1 MTHTGEIKAGQQ
13 EMLAVRYRRR
23 YRLCQVLTIL
33 GVIFLF
39 ALGSFSLVDGAEVLG
54 TILIVNALVGL
65 LNIYLLKRTGNVER
79 AASIL
84 SGILFLLSMSL
95 IITGGKNNTGLLWV
109 YPIVAISLFI
119 NRFWPAVFWF
129 VIFSVASI
137 LLLFTPASLLMMT
150 SYSLVEAIRFI
161 LTMLA
166 LNAICLAA
174 LRSEEQAYQTI
185 MQLHDDDIRKMAYY
199 DTLTGL
205 PNRWSFK
212 TNLER
217 LLSRAEKDKQ
227 RIGLLYIDLDNFKQ
241 VNDQY
246 GHEAGDRLLLEFS
259 ERLWE
264 EIRPTDQLLK
274 PQTESLAR
282 LAGDEFVVL
291 LPNIKAPLDASVVA
305 TRILNIFDGGFEVD
319 DVTHMIYA
327 SIGIAVYPDD
337 ACDPSTLLH
346 HADAAM
352 YDAKHNGRNC
362 FKFFTQNIADT
373 LRQRQRIEKG
383 LRQALNDAHFSLV
396 YMPIFDCK
404 DNSIV
409 AIEVLLRCQSPE
421 LEGNSPELEGNSP
434 KLEGISS
441 ELEGI
446 GPDQFIPVAE
456 ATGLIKEIDLWV
468 IENAFQALVTLQKE
482 HDFKGQ
488 ICINISGVEL
498 HNEVF
503 PTQVKHLLEQYS
515 IAPECVELE
524 VTETAFVADDVS
536 GLETLKALDE
546 LGVSLALDDFGTGYT
561 AFSQL
566 IHYPADCLKIDRSF
580 VNDLF
585 SEREARNKMVMII
598 QNLAKLY
605 DLRVIA
611 EGVETEAQMTYLRE
625 NGCDWAQGYYL
636 SRPLPWDN
644 LLKLLS
650 A

>member
-1 MTHTGEIKAGQQ
+1 MTHTRETTAGQQ

-39 ALGSFSLVDGAEVLG
+39 ALGSFSLIDGAQVLG
-54 TILIVNALVGL
+54 CILILNALVGL
-65 LNIYLLKRTGNVER
+65 ANLYLLKRTGNVER
-79 AASIL
+79 AATIL
-84 SGILFLLSMSL
+84 SGILFFLSMSL
-95 IITGGKNNTGLLWV
+95 IITGGKSNTGILWV
-109 YPIVAISLFI
+109 YPIVAINLFI
-119 NRFWPAVFWF
+119 NRFWPAVCWF
-129 VIFSVASI
+129 GLFNVASI
-137 LLLFTPASLLMMT
+137 LLLFTPLSVLLMT
-150 SYSLVEAIRFI
+150 SYSIVEAVRFI

-166 LNAICLAA
+166 LNSICLAA

-185 MQLHDDDIRKMAYY
+185 MQLHADDIRQMAYY

-217 LLSRAEKDKQ
+217 LLARAKKDKQ

-246 GHEAGDRLLLEFS
+246 GHEAGDRLLFKFS

-264 EIRPTDQLLK
+264 AIRPTDQLLK

-291 LPNIKAPLDASVVA
+291 LPNIKEPLDTSTVA

-319 DVTHMIYA
+319 GVTHMIYA
-327 SIGIAVYPDD
+327 SIGISVYPDD
-337 ACDPSTLLH
+337 ATDPAKLLH

-362 FKFFTQNIADT
+362 FRFFTQKIADT
-373 LRQRQRIEKG
+373 LHQRQQIEKG
-383 LRQALNDAHFSLV
+383 LRQALREEHFSLV

-404 DNSIV
+404 NNTIV
-409 AIEVLLRCQSPE
+409 AVEVLLRCQSPE
-421 LEGNSPELEGNSP
+421 LEGL
-434 KLEGISS
+434 
-441 ELEGI
+441 
-446 GPDQFIPVAE
+446 GPDQFIPIAE
-456 ATGLIKEIDLWV
+456 STGIIKDIDLWV
-468 IENAFQALVTLQKE
+468 IDNALRALVILRKE
-482 HDFKGQ
+482 HLFEGK

-498 HNEVF
+498 LNERF
-503 PTQVKHLLEQYS
+503 PSHVKNLLEQHKV
-515 IAPECVELE
+515 PPQNVELE
-524 VTETAFVADDVS
+524 VTETAFVADDVTC
-536 GLETLKALDE
+536 LETLNALNE

-561 AFSQL
+561 AFNQL

-611 EGVETEAQMTYLRE
+611 EGVETEAQMAYLRE

-636 SRPLPWDN
+636 SRPLPWND
-644 LLKLLS
+644 LLKRLS

>member
-1 MTHTGEIKAGQQ
+1 MTHTREITTGQQ

-23 YRLCQVLTIL
+23 YRLCQILTIL

-39 ALGSFSLVDGAEVLG
+39 TLGSFNLIDGAHVLAV
-54 TILIVNALVGL
+54 ILISNALVGL
-65 LNIYLLKRTGNVER
+65 LNLYLLKRSGNIER
-79 AASIL
+79 AATIL
-84 SGILFLLSMSL
+84 SGILFFLSISL
-95 IITGGKNNTGLLWV
+95 IITGGRDNTGILWV
-109 YPIVAISLFI
+109 YPIVAINLFI

-129 VIFSVASI
+129 GAFNIASV
-137 LLLFTPASLLMMT
+137 LLLFTPLSTLLMT
-150 SYSLVEAIRFI
+150 SYSFVETVRFI

-166 LNAICLAA
+166 LNSICLAA

-185 MQLHDDDIRKMAYY
+185 MQLHADDIRQMAYY

-217 LLSRAEKDKQ
+217 LLARAGKDKE

-246 GHEAGDRLLLEFS
+246 GHEAGDRLLFKFS
-259 ERLWE
+259 ERLGE
-264 EIRPTDQLLK
+264 AIRPTDQLLK
-274 PQTESLAR
+274 PQKESLAR

-291 LPNIKAPLDASVVA
+291 LPNIKEPLDASAVA
-305 TRILNIFDGGFEVD
+305 TRVLNLFDGGLEVD
-319 DVTHMIYA
+319 GVTHMIYA
-327 SIGIAVYPDD
+327 SIGISVYPDD
-337 ACDPSTLLH
+337 ATTPTELIH

-352 YDAKHNGRNC
+352 YDAKNNSRNC
-362 FKFFTQNIADT
+362 FRFFTQKIADT
-373 LRQRQRIEKG
+373 LRQRQQIEKG
-383 LRQALNDAHFSLV
+383 LREALSEEQFSLV

-404 DNSIV
+404 NNTIV
-409 AIEVLLRCQSPE
+409 AVEVLLRCQSPE
-421 LEGNSPELEGNSP
+421 L
-434 KLEGISS
+434 K
-441 ELEGI
+441 GI

-456 ATGLIKEIDLWV
+456 ATGIIKDIDLWV
-468 IENAFQALVTLQKE
+468 IDNALQALIILRKK
-482 HDFKGQ
+482 HYFKGK

-498 HNEVF
+498 LNEHF
-503 PTQVKHLLEQYS
+503 PSKVKNLLEQHKVS
-515 IAPECVELE
+515 PENVEIE
-524 VTETAFVADDVS
+524 VTETAFIADNETC
-536 GLETLKALDE
+536 LETLKALNE

-585 SEREARNKMVMII
+585 SEREARSKMVMVI
-598 QNLAKLY
+598 QSLAKLY

-611 EGVETEAQMTYLRE
+611 EGVETEAQMNYLRE

-644 LLKLLS
+644 LVKLLS
-650 A
+650 E

>member
-1 MTHTGEIKAGQQ
+1 MTHTVEIKAGQQ

-33 GVIFLF
+33 GIIFLF

-84 SGILFLLSMSL
+84 SGILFFLSMSL
-95 IITGGKNNTGLLWV
+95 IITGGKHNTGMLWV
-109 YPIVAISLFI
+109 YPIVAINLFI

-137 LLLFTPASLLMMT
+137 LLLFTPASILLMT
-150 SYSLVEAIRFI
+150 NYSFVEAIRFI

-174 LRSEEQAYQTI
+174 LRSEEQAYKTI

-227 RIGLLYIDLDNFKQ
+227 RVGLLYIDLDNFKQ

-305 TRILNIFDGGFEVD
+305 TRILNIFDSGFEVD
-319 DVTHMIYA
+319 DVIHMIYA

-373 LRQRQRIEKG
+373 LRQRQQIEKG
-383 LRQALNDAHFSLV
+383 LRQALNEAHFSLV

-409 AIEVLLRCQSPE
+409 AVEVLLRCQSPE
-421 LEGNSPELEGNSP
+421 LEGV
-434 KLEGISS
+434 
-441 ELEGI
+441 
-446 GPDQFIPVAE
+446 GPDDFIPVAE

-468 IENAFQALVTLQKE
+468 IENAFQALATLQKE
-482 HDFKGQ
+482 HLFKGQ

-498 HNEVF
+498 HNDAF
-503 PTQVKHLLEQYS
+503 PAQVKNLLERYS
-515 IAPECVELE
+515 IAPESVELE

-536 GLETLKALDE
+536 ALETLKALNE

-644 LLKLLS
+644 LLELLS

>member
-1 MTHTGEIKAGQQ
+1 MAHTPEITTGQQ

-33 GVIFLF
+33 GVLFLF
-39 ALGSFSLVDGAEVLG
+39 ALGIFSVVDGAHVLG

-65 LNIYLLKRTGNVER
+65 LNLYLLKRTGNIER
-79 AASIL
+79 AATIL
-84 SGILFLLSMSL
+84 SGILFFLSMSL
-95 IITGGKNNTGLLWV
+95 IITGGKSNTGILWV
-109 YPIVAISLFI
+109 YPIVAINLFI

-129 VIFSVASI
+129 GAFSIASV
-137 LLLFTPASLLMMT
+137 LLLFTPVSILLIA

-174 LRSEEQAYQTI
+174 LRSEEQAYRTI
-185 MQLHDDDIRKMAYY
+185 MQLHDDDIRQMAFY

-217 LLSRAEKDKQ
+217 LLTRAGKDKQ

-246 GHEAGDRLLLEFS
+246 GHEAGDRLLLGFS

-264 EIRPTDQLLK
+264 AIRPTDQLLK
-274 PQTESLAR
+274 PEAESLAR

-291 LPNIKAPLDASVVA
+291 LPNIKEPLDASVVA

-319 DVTHMIYA
+319 DVTHIIYA

-337 ACDPSTLLH
+337 ATESSMLLH

-352 YDAKHNGRNC
+352 YDAKDNGRNC
-362 FKFFTQNIADT
+362 FRFFTQKIADT
-373 LRQRQRIEKG
+373 MHQRQQIERG
-383 LRQALNDAHFSLV
+383 LRQALSEEHFSLV

-404 DNSIV
+404 DNTIV
-409 AIEVLLRCQSPE
+409 AVEVLLRCQSPE
-421 LEGNSPELEGNSP
+421 LEGF
-434 KLEGISS
+434 
-441 ELEGI
+441 
-446 GPDQFIPVAE
+446 GPDHFIPVAE
-456 ATGLIKEIDLWV
+456 ATGFIKEIDLWV
-468 IENAFQALVTLQKE
+468 IDNALQALVILQQE
-482 HDFKGQ
+482 HYFKGQ

-498 HNEVF
+498 HNEPF
-503 PTQVKHLLEQYS
+503 PAQLKNLLERHN
-515 IAPECVELE
+515 IAPESVELE
-524 VTETAFVADDVS
+524 VTETAFVADDAI

-611 EGVETEAQMTYLRE
+611 EGVETEAQMNYLRE

-636 SRPLPWDN
+636 SRPLPWDD

-650 A
+650 D

>member
-1 MTHTGEIKAGQQ
+1 MTHPREITAGQQ
-13 EMLAVRYRRR
+13 EMLAVRHRRR

-39 ALGSFSLVDGAEVLG
+39 ALGSFSIVDGAHVLG

-65 LNIYLLKRTGNVER
+65 LNIYLLKRTNNVER
-79 AASIL
+79 AATIL
-84 SGILFLLSMSL
+84 SGILFFLSISL

-109 YPIVAISLFI
+109 YPIVAINLFI
-119 NRFWPAVFWF
+119 NRFWSAMYWF
-129 VIFSVASI
+129 GIFSIVSI
-137 LLLFTPASLLMMT
+137 LLLFTPFSFLLMT
-150 SYSLVEAIRFI
+150 DYSLIEAIRFI

-174 LRSEEQAYQTI
+174 LRSEEQAYKTI

-217 LLSRAEKDKQ
+217 LITRATKDKQ
-227 RIGLLYIDLDNFKQ
+227 RVGLLYIDLDNFKQ

-264 EIRPTDQLLK
+264 EIRPTDQVLK

-291 LPNIKAPLDASVVA
+291 LPSIKEPLDASVVA

-337 ACDPSTLLH
+337 ATDPSTLLH

-362 FKFFTQNIADT
+362 FKFFTQEIADT

-383 LRQALNDAHFSLV
+383 LRQALNEAHFSLV
-396 YMPIFDCK
+396 YMPIFDCN
-404 DNSIV
+404 DNTIV
-409 AIEVLLRCQSPE
+409 AVEVLLRCQSPE
-421 LEGNSPELEGNSP
+421 LEGV
-434 KLEGISS
+434 
-441 ELEGI
+441 
-446 GPDQFIPVAE
+446 GPDHFIPVAE
-456 ATGLIKEIDLWV
+456 TTGLIKEIDLWV
-468 IENAFQALVTLQKE
+468 IDSAFQALATLQKE
-482 HDFKGQ
+482 HLFKGQ

-498 HNEVF
+498 HNDAF
-503 PTQVKHLLEQYS
+503 PAQVKNLLERYN
-515 IAPECVELE
+515 IAPESVELE

-536 GLETLKALDE
+536 ALNTLKALDE

-605 DLRVIA
+605 GLRVIA
-611 EGVETEAQMTYLRE
+611 EGVETEAQMAYLRE
-625 NGCDWAQGYYL
+625 LGCDWAQGYYL
-636 SRPLPWDN
+636 SRPLSWDN
-644 LLKLLS
+644 LLELLS

>member
-1 MTHTGEIKAGQQ
+1 MTHTREITAGQQ
-13 EMLAVRYRRR
+13 EMLAVRHSRR
-23 YRLCQVLTIL
+23 YRLCQVLTII
-33 GVIFLF
+33 GVLFLF
-39 ALGSFSLVDGAEVLG
+39 ILGGVSLLDGAYILG

-65 LNIYLLKRTGNVER
+65 LNLYLLKRTSNVER
-79 AASIL
+79 AATIL
-84 SGILFLLSMSL
+84 SGILFFLSMSL
-95 IITGGKNNTGLLWV
+95 LITGGKSNTGILWV
-109 YPIVAISLFI
+109 YPIVAINLFI
-119 NRFWPAVFWF
+119 NRFWPAVIVFC
-129 VIFSVASI
+129 VFSVASI
-137 LLLFTPASLLMMT
+137 LLLFTPLSSLLLT
-150 SYSLVEAIRFI
+150 SYSFTEAIRFM

-166 LNAICLAA
+166 LNSICLAA

-185 MQLHDDDIRKMAYY
+185 MQLHEDDIRQMAYY

-217 LLSRAEKDKQ
+217 MLTRAGKDKQ

-246 GHEAGDRLLLEFS
+246 GHEAGDRLLLKFS

-264 EIRPTDQLLK
+264 AIRPTDQLFK

-291 LPNIKAPLDASVVA
+291 LPNIKEPLDASTVA

-337 ACDPSTLLH
+337 ATEPANLLH
-346 HADAAM
+346 HADMAM

-362 FKFFTQNIADT
+362 FRFFTQKIAET
-373 LRQRQRIEKG
+373 LHERQRIEKG
-383 LRQALNDAHFSLV
+383 LRNALTQELFSLV

-404 DNSIV
+404 DNTVV
-409 AIEVLLRCQSPE
+409 AVEVLLRCQSPE
-421 LEGNSPELEGNSP
+421 LEGH
-434 KLEGISS
+434 
-441 ELEGI
+441 

-468 IENAFQALVTLQKE
+468 IKNALQALVILQTE
-482 HDFKGQ
+482 HHFSGK

-498 HNEVF
+498 HNEQF
-503 PTQVKHLLEQYS
+503 PTQVKSLLS
-515 IAPECVELE
+515 HHKIAPENVELE
-524 VTETAFVADDVS
+524 VTETAFVAGDTTCL
-536 GLETLKALDE
+536 GTLRALDE

-561 AFSQL
+561 AFTQL

-585 SEREARNKMVMII
+585 SEREARNKMVMFI

-605 DLRVIA
+605 ELRVIA
-611 EGVETEAQMTYLRE
+611 EGVETEAQLTYLRDL
-625 NGCDWAQGYYL
+625 GCDWAQGYYL
-636 SRPLPWDN
+636 SRPLPWDD
-644 LLKLLS
+644 LLEQLN

>member
-84 SGILFLLSMSL
+84 SGILFFLSMSL
-95 IITGGKNNTGLLWV
+95 IITGGKNNTGMLWV
-109 YPIVAISLFI
+109 YPIVAINLFI

-137 LLLFTPASLLMMT
+137 LLLFTPASILLMT
-150 SYSLVEAIRFI
+150 NYSFVEAIRFI

-174 LRSEEQAYQTI
+174 LRSEELAYKTI

-227 RIGLLYIDLDNFKQ
+227 RVGLLYIDLDNFKQ

-291 LPNIKAPLDASVVA
+291 LRNIKAPLDASVVA
-305 TRILNIFDGGFEVD
+305 TRILNIFDGGFKVD

-337 ACDPSTLLH
+337 ATDPSTLLH

-362 FKFFTQNIADT
+362 FKFFTQEIADT

-383 LRQALNDAHFSLV
+383 LRQALNEAHFSLV
-396 YMPIFDCK
+396 YMPIFDCN
-404 DNSIV
+404 DNTIV
-409 AIEVLLRCQSPE
+409 AVEVLLRCQSPE
-421 LEGNSPELEGNSP
+421 LEGV
-434 KLEGISS
+434 
-441 ELEGI
+441 
-446 GPDQFIPVAE
+446 GPDHFIPVAE
-456 ATGLIKEIDLWV
+456 TTGLIKEIDLWV
-468 IENAFQALVTLQKE
+468 IDNAFQALATLQKE
-482 HDFKGQ
+482 HLFKGQ

-498 HNEVF
+498 HNDAF
-503 PTQVKHLLEQYS
+503 PAQVKNLLERYN
-515 IAPECVELE
+515 IAPESVELE

-536 GLETLKALDE
+536 ALNTLKALDE

>member
-421 LEGNSPELEGNSP
+421 LEG
-434 KLEGISS
+434 
-441 ELEGI
+441 I

-468 IENAFQALVTLQKE
+468 IENAFQALVVLQKE

-503 PTQVKHLLEQYS
+503 PSQVKHLLEQYS

-650 A
+650 T

>member
-54 TILIVNALVGL
+54 SILIVNALVGL

-84 SGILFLLSMSL
+84 SGILFFLSMSL
-95 IITGGKNNTGLLWV
+95 IITGGKNNTGILWV
-109 YPIVAISLFI
+109 YPIVAINLFI

-137 LLLFTPASLLMMT
+137 LLLFTPASILLMT
-150 SYSLVEAIRFI
+150 NYSFVEAIRFI

-227 RIGLLYIDLDNFKQ
+227 RVGLLYIDLDNFKQ

-337 ACDPSTLLH
+337 ACDPPTLLH

-362 FKFFTQNIADT
+362 FKFFTQNIADA
-373 LRQRQRIEKG
+373 LRQRQQIENG
-383 LRQALNDAHFSLV
+383 LRQALNEAHFSLV

-409 AIEVLLRCQSPE
+409 AVEVLLRCQSPE
-421 LEGNSPELEGNSP
+421 LEGV
-434 KLEGISS
+434 
-441 ELEGI
+441 
-446 GPDQFIPVAE
+446 GPDDFIPVAE

-468 IENAFQALVTLQKE
+468 IENAFQALVILQKE

-503 PTQVKHLLEQYS
+503 PAQVKHLLKQYS
-515 IAPECVELE
+515 IAPEYVELE

-611 EGVETEAQMTYLRE
+611 EGVETEAQMAYLRE

>member
-54 TILIVNALVGL
+54 SILIVNALVGL

-84 SGILFLLSMSL
+84 SGILFFLSMSL
-95 IITGGKNNTGLLWV
+95 IITGGKNNTGILWV
-109 YPIVAISLFI
+109 YPIVAINLLI

-137 LLLFTPASLLMMT
+137 LLLFTPASILLMT
-150 SYSLVEAIRFI
+150 NYSFVEAIRFI

-227 RIGLLYIDLDNFKQ
+227 RVGLLYIDLDNIKQ

-291 LPNIKAPLDASVVA
+291 LPNIKTPLDASVVA

-362 FKFFTQNIADT
+362 FKFFTQNIADA
-373 LRQRQRIEKG
+373 LRQRQRIENG
-383 LRQALNDAHFSLV
+383 LRQALNEAHFSLV

-409 AIEVLLRCQSPE
+409 AVEVLLRCQSPE
-421 LEGNSPELEGNSP
+421 LEGV
-434 KLEGISS
+434 
-441 ELEGI
+441 
-446 GPDQFIPVAE
+446 GPDDFIPVAE

-468 IENAFQALVTLQKE
+468 IENAFQALVILQKE

-503 PTQVKHLLEQYS
+503 PAQVKHLLEQYN

-611 EGVETEAQMTYLRE
+611 EGVETEAQMAYLRE

-644 LLKLLS
+644 LVKLLS